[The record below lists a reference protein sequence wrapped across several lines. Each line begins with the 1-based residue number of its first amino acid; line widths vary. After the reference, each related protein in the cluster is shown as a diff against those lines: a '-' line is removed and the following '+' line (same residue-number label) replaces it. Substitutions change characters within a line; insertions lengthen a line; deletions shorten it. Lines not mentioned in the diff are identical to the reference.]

1 MIRGFVDQVDSKAN
15 KQRMTG
21 KLAVV
26 TGVTSG
32 IGKAITAQLL
42 DQGAK
47 VVGLGRKA
55 GRLAALGREW
65 GPAFTPVCADLAL
78 RSERRHA
85 LDLLRSQLQR
95 VDVIVNNAAECVYTT
110 PLDLDP
116 QRFAELVEVNVLAGI
131 ELIQS
136 LTGAMPA
143 DGHVINVSS
152 VTARHL
158 AHPKFAPYALTKHVV
173 DRFTEALRLELAPRG
188 IKVSLIAPGL
198 VETPIYDKVAGFER
212 ARSALH
218 EQVPVWLSA
227 DDVAEAVMWM
237 LTRPPSVVASEIV
250 LLPRF
255 QSR

>member
-1 MIRGFVDQVDSKAN
+1 MA
-15 KQRMTG
+15 G
-21 KLAVV
+21 KHAVV

-32 IGKAITAQLL
+32 IGKATAARLL
-42 DQGAK
+42 ADGAS
-47 VVGLGRKA
+47 VVGVGRDA
-55 GRLAALGREW
+55 DRLAELARRW
-65 GPAFTPVCADLAL
+65 GPSFTPVRIDLAV

-85 LDLLRSQLQR
+85 LALLRVELAR
-95 VDVIVNNAAECVYTT
+95 VDVIVNNAAECVYRT
-110 PLDLDP
+110 PLDLDAD
-116 QRFAELVEVNVLAGI
+116 RFAELVEVNVLAGI

-143 DGHVINVSS
+143 DGQVISISS

-158 AHPKFAPYALTKHVV
+158 AHPKFAPYALTKNAVE
-173 DRFTEALRLELAPRG
+173 RFTEGLRLELAPRG

-212 ARSALH
+212 ARTALH

-227 DDVAEAVMWM
+227 DDVAEAVMWI
-237 LTRPPSVVASEIV
+237 LTRPPSVVASEVV

-255 QSR
+255 QAR